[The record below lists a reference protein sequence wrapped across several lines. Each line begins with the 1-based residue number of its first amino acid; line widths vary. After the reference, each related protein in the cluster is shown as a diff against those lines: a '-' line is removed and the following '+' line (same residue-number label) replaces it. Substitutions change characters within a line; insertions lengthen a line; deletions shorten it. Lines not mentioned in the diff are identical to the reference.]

1 MSNTTVPG
9 VSLFSFVILFC
20 MYQSRHSKNSRL
32 DIDEPTPRSRPRTA
46 PIRQLTRSRV
56 KRRDAFQPKVVKS
69 NHDIEA
75 WDTVFG
81 RGSGLQPLRDTGIAL
96 QSRRDIRLAQR
107 KKNFNLVLIVT
118 LAIFFATLFAGIIWM
133 QHSDAKGRELAAHSS
148 ESKASNTK
156 STLVTQTSQTSA
168 HANGLDGV
176 ASIAATSTQPSVAK
190 TLTLEAQE
198 ESVTAQCPTPQ
209 IATYKKVKIFL
220 PVSVKNLTEVGF
232 HQASYSYGL
241 AMKTHMPSYSLAKA
255 KKQKGTKRDK
265 SIQPMGK
272 DVLLCGSALKYWR
285 SGRNTP
291 ITSAADCG
299 APASSLVYSPVT
311 GIVTDVCTYN
321 YDDKVNDYEIHIRPE
336 GTSGIEMV
344 LIHVKSPY
352 VVEGDKVV
360 GGVTPIARV
369 RNMSAYVR
377 NQLATYT
384 KGKGNHTHIQM
395 NDITNDEYKRRHS
408 E

>member
-1 MSNTTVPG
+1 M
-9 VSLFSFVILFC
+9 
-20 MYQSRHSKNSRL
+20 
-32 DIDEPTPRSRPRTA
+32 PTPRSRPRTA

-81 RGSGLQPLRDTGIAL
+81 RGSGLQPLRDTGMAL
-96 QSRRDIRLAQR
+96 HSRRDIRLAQR
-107 KKNFNLVLIVT
+107 KKNFNIMLIVA
-118 LAIFFATLFAGIIWM
+118 LALFFVVLFAGILWM
-133 QHSDAKGRELAAHSS
+133 QHSDAKGRKLAEQTT
-148 ESKASNTK
+148 ESKTANAKNTFA
-156 STLVTQTSQTSA
+156 TQPSQKNKRAGDLGT
-168 HANGLDGV
+168 G
-176 ASIAATSTQPSVAK
+176 ASIAATSTSESTGKA
-190 TLTLEAQE
+190 LTLEAKE
-198 ESVTAQCPTPQ
+198 ESVTPECPTPQ
-209 IATYKKVKIFL
+209 LATYKKVKIHL
-220 PVSVKNLTEVGF
+220 PVSVKNMTEVAF
-232 HQASYSYGL
+232 HQASYSYAL
-241 AMKTHMPSYSLAKA
+241 PMKTHMPDYGLAKA

-265 SIQPMGK
+265 SVQPDGK
-272 DVLLCGSALKYWR
+272 DALLCGSALKYWR

-311 GIVTDVCTYN
+311 GVVTDVCTYD
-321 YDDKVNDYEIHIRPE
+321 YDGKVNDYEIHIRPE
-336 GTSGIEMV
+336 GTSGVEMV

-352 VVEGDKVV
+352 VQEGDNVV
-360 GGVTPIARV
+360 GGVTPVARV

-395 NDITNDEYKRRHS
+395 NDITTAEYKRRHC